1 MADYEL
7 YFAKTNIFCTFVAD
21 YNFVDM
27 KENIIGRK
35 NEMMELQ
42 RIYDSGKSEFVA
54 VCGRRRVG
62 KTFLIREFFEDEMVF
77 QTAGLANEKTTQQIK
92 SFYTDLVD
100 YGLQPQKEIPN
111 DWIDAFSLL
120 RTLIK
125 KSESP
130 RKVILLDELPWM
142 DTPRS
147 KFISA
152 LEHFWNSWASAR
164 RDIVLI
170 VCGSATSWM
179 MDKLINNHGGLYN
192 RLTHKIF
199 LHQFTL
205 LECEDFLKTRGH
217 KFSRYE
223 IAECYMIFGG
233 VPYYLDLL
241 DKEKSLSQNIDSL
254 FFKPKAVLSREF
266 PNLYAA
272 LFKNSEGYI
281 TVVSAL
287 CKKRSGLSRKEII
300 ETTGMKSGKG
310 VTTILDNL
318 ESCGFIRAYNQFGES
333 KRSGKI
339 YQLVDFFTL
348 FYFNFIIKKQIYSW
362 SDLQGKA
369 IFYSWAGL
377 SFEILAIQH
386 IFQIKKQLG
395 ISGVN
400 SREYTWRCE
409 DENKDAQID
418 LVIERAD
425 NTVNLCEMKFSV
437 GQFSI
442 DKDYES
448 NLRNKLSKFVEHTK
462 MKKSIRLTLITTYG
476 LKGNQYSG
484 VASNQIKLDDM
495 FC

>member
-1 MADYEL
+1 
-7 YFAKTNIFCTFVAD
+7 
-21 YNFVDM
+21 M
-27 KENIIGRK
+27 KDNIIGRE
-35 NEMMELQ
+35 NEKKQLQ

-77 QTAGLANEKTTQQIK
+77 QTAGLANEKTAQQIK

-100 YGLQPQKEIPN
+100 HGLQPQKEIPK
-111 DWIDAFSLL
+111 DWIDVFSLL

-125 KSESP
+125 QSDSP

-164 RDIVLI
+164 RDIVLV

-199 LHQFTL
+199 LRQFTL
-205 LECEDFLKTRGH
+205 LECEDFLVSRGH
-217 KFSRYE
+217 RLSRYE

-241 DKEKSLSQNIDSL
+241 DKDKSLSQNIDNL
-254 FFKPKAVLSREF
+254 FFKPKALLSREF

-318 ESCGFIRAYNQFGES
+318 ESCGFIRSYGQYGES
-333 KRSGKI
+333 RKSGVI

-409 DENKDAQID
+409 DENKGAQID

-462 MKKSIRLTLITTYG
+462 MKKSIQLTLITTYG